1 MSFFRRFGSIL
12 GSLVGFFLLCGIFT
26 YLSPYFLTLDNFIS
40 VLRQGAALYLVAIAM
55 TFCIISGGI
64 DLSVGSIMALA
75 GCSAGIFMSSG
86 MDWRLACLLGLLQGV
101 ILGFIMG
108 FLVAWVHLQP
118 FIVTLVVMSF
128 ARGLAL
134 VFTNGQ
140 PVFGFPPEFRWL
152 GTATFPGLD
161 FLPIPV
167 FIGLVAFL
175 LAGFILKETNF
186 GINVYAV
193 GSNYEAA
200 LYSGINVKR
209 TLALVYTLSGFLSAA
224 GGIILTSRVNSG
236 QPILGEGIELDGI
249 ASVVIGGTAMSG
261 GQGGIMGTVIG
272 TMIILFLRNGLN
284 LMAVSAFWQK
294 VVIGIVILIAVL
306 VDKYQQRI
314 RARRSAMARA
324 E

>member
-1 MSFFRRFGSIL
+1 MSFLRRFGSIL
-12 GSLVGFFLLCGIFT
+12 GSLVGFFLLCAIFS

-64 DLSVGSIMALA
+64 DLSVGSVMALA

-86 MDWRLACLLGLLQGV
+86 VDWRLAGILGLLEG
-101 ILGFIMG
+101 ILLGYIMG
-108 FLVAWVHLQP
+108 ILVARVQLQP

-140 PVFGFPPEFRWL
+140 PVSGFPLEFRWL
-152 GTATFPGLD
+152 GTATVPYLD

-167 FIGLVAFL
+167 AIGVIAFA
-175 LAGFILKETNF
+175 LAGFILRETNF

-200 LYSGINVKR
+200 VYSGINVKR
-209 TLALVYTLSGFLSAA
+209 TLTLVYTLSGFLSAA
-224 GGIILTSRVNSG
+224 GGIVLTSRVNSG

-249 ASVVIGGTAMSG
+249 AAVVIGGTAMSG
-261 GQGGIMGTVIG
+261 GQGGIIGTIIG

-294 VVIGIVILIAVL
+294 VIIGVVILVAVL

-314 RARRSAMARA
+314 RAKRSAMAMA

>member
-1 MSFFRRFGSIL
+1 MPFFRRFGSIL
-12 GSLVGFFLLCGIFT
+12 GSLVGFFLLCAIFS

-64 DLSVGSIMALA
+64 DLSVGSVMALA
-75 GCSAGIFMSSG
+75 GCSAGIFMSNG
-86 MDWRLACLLGLLQGV
+86 LDWRLACLLGLVEGL
-101 ILGFIMG
+101 ILGCVMG
-108 FLVAWVHLQP
+108 LLVARLQLQP

-140 PVFGFPPEFRWL
+140 PVSGFPREFRWL
-152 GTATFPGLD
+152 GTAAVPWLD
-161 FLPIPV
+161 FLPVPV
-167 FIGLVAFL
+167 FIGLVS
-175 LAGFILKETNF
+175 FILAAFVLRETNF
-186 GINVYAV
+186 GINIYAI

-209 TLALVYTLSGFLSAA
+209 TLTLVYTLSGLLSAA

-249 ASVVIGGTAMSG
+249 AAVVIGGTAMSG
-261 GQGGIMGTVIG
+261 GQGGILGTVIG
-272 TMIILFLRNGLN
+272 TMIILYLRNGLN

-294 VVIGIVILIAVL
+294 VVIGIVILVAVL
-306 VDKYQQRI
+306 VDKYQQSL
-314 RARRSAMARA
+314 RARRSAMAMG